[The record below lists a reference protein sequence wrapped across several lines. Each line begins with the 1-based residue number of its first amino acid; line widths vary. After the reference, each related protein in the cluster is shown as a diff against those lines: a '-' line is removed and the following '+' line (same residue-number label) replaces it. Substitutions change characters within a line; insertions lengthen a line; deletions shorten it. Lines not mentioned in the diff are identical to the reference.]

1 MRQSERA
8 ESGMN
13 IRTVST
19 VEYTE
24 MTLRR
29 RLSRCRTATRRV
41 AVALAAAVALV
52 FTPCCELFAAVDQ
65 GAAGPADAHSVPGP
79 DSGGPAHDHAPASG
93 SWCATALDEIV
104 GPLTDLVPPA
114 ANGDAAAWHTAHSYA
129 PPLVGPL
136 ALHRSAGWLSRAG
149 PALYL
154 RFAHLL
160 I

>member
-1 MRQSERA
+1 
-8 ESGMN
+8 
-13 IRTVST
+13 
-19 VEYTE
+19 
-24 MTLRR
+24 MTLRP
-29 RLSRCRTATRRV
+29 RLSRCRTATRLV
-41 AVALAAAVALV
+41 AVALAAAIALV
-52 FTPCCELFAAVDQ
+52 FTPCCELFAAIDE

-79 DSGGPAHDHAPASG
+79 DCGDPAHDQAPVPH

-104 GPLTDLVPPA
+104 SPLTDLAPPA
-114 ANGDAAAWHTAHSYA
+114 ANGDAAAWHTTRSYA
-129 PPLVGPL
+129 PPLVSPL